1 MSEIKVSQ
9 MQEATNV
16 NDDDYLMIVQ
26 NGINKKTKAR
36 NVGTG
41 GNVAGDTLPVGSVIE
56 WNSDIIP
63 VNWLLCNG
71 QEISRT
77 DYADLFKILGTK
89 YGQGDGST
97 TFNLPNRKGNVAV
110 GKDENDEDFNEL
122 GKTGGEKEHTLTV
135 AEMPSHNH
143 EPTTN
148 SAVMA
153 KSGQNEMA
161 QETTGGRTYELL
173 TIGKTGGSQ
182 PHNNLQPYIVSNFI
196 IKAKQSAGLVATVVD
211 NLESESETDALSAK
225 QGKALN
231 ENKQDKNLIKTF
243 HLENDNTE
251 FIVDGL
257 DITRDGG
264 TYEVE
269 MYLQHSK
276 AGDFA
281 IGIQINNSDDA
292 KWVYQGLDCLND
304 GNPACIT
311 SYNTTPNY
319 GRLGA
324 IRYNYTTIIK
334 MTIHKAEYSFGG
346 SLRYYVESMCMN
358 GNFFER
364 TISQYWPDD
373 VATNLTSFRILNVS
387 NTEVFQNGS
396 YVKIYKK

>member
-225 QGKALN
+225 QGKVLY
-231 ENKQDKNLIKTF
+231 DKFSKNIITAKGNSSGDTLAPADGAKIE
-243 HLENDNTE
+243 LENAISVGTKLTLEN
-251 FIVDGL
+251 
-257 DITRDGG
+257 GG
-264 TYEVE
+264 V
-269 MYLQHSK
+269 K
-276 AGDFA
+276 
-281 IGIQINNSDDA
+281 IGANIKKIMLSATTTFTSGQASRYSLEIYKNNNSLENRIA
-292 KWVYQGLDCLND
+292 RTILNNGSGVD
-304 GNPACIT
+304 
-311 SYNTTPNY
+311 SQ
-319 GRLGA
+319 
-324 IRYNYTTIIK
+324 TTINI
-334 MTIHKAEYSFGG
+334 IPQIIDNIAEGDI
-346 SLRYYVESMCMN
+346 LYVYVSTSIEKSASN
-358 GNFFER
+358 
-364 TISQYWPDD
+364 P
-373 VATNLTSFRILNVS
+373 LTMLTV
-387 NTEVFQNGS
+387 EV
-396 YVKIYKK
+396 IE